1 MTRHNNALRQ
11 HMLRKTVVT
20 VVGQSW
26 TAVAPDHVIDA
37 YNRPFNFDP
46 NKYLSK
52 PTSHHD
58 LPPATIMAVYND
70 DIMSGPKI
78 DRVPTLDTLIEDALT
93 ARVMSRPVSLFSM
106 SETDDYADTGLLTM
120 KEIEKLR
127 NMSDAEKQDML
138 RFKMVK
144 FQKELTKDIDAV
156 LENADPKDIGMPF
169 GSHPEPGRT
178 NYEWID
184 ALSVERKCEMT
195 RYTTWIVQHL
205 SGLTDGAKN
214 HIGHEFGLSL
224 QEVEEFTNWLY
235 SRKVDESREHQ
246 YSYYTRQSTSGA
258 QGESDDEPDEP
269 EIPDNPALGPDRG
282 AAYGSAIEPY
292 QHVQD
297 VSMGDSN
304 PTTSH
309 MESKKGGR
317 PDKVDKDGASRPSL
331 GTSSSSDRR
340 I

>member
-1 MTRHNNALRQ
+1 
-11 HMLRKTVVT
+11 
-20 VVGQSW
+20 
-26 TAVAPDHVIDA
+26 
-37 YNRPFNFDP
+37 
-46 NKYLSK
+46 
-52 PTSHHD
+52 
-58 LPPATIMAVYND
+58 
-70 DIMSGPKI
+70 
-78 DRVPTLDTLIEDALT
+78 
-93 ARVMSRPVSLFSM
+93 
-106 SETDDYADTGLLTM
+106 
-120 KEIEKLR
+120 
-127 NMSDAEKQDML
+127 
-138 RFKMVK
+138 
-144 FQKELTKDIDAV
+144 
-156 LENADPKDIGMPF
+156 
-169 GSHPEPGRT
+169 
-178 NYEWID
+178 
-184 ALSVERKCEMT
+184 
-195 RYTTWIVQHL
+195 
-205 SGLTDGAKN
+205 LTDGAKN

-331 GTSSSSDRR
+331 GTSSSSDRYKR
-340 I
+340 SRSHESSEKPYFHVIIPEERPEASPPSHRSGRHLSVDLFRRHGLSGKKQLDTLFRELLKRHNFRAHLHDCLTVHLHHHQLLNCQPPENQMCGDIMQSLQLFMQEVVKSHYDQRNLETQFEKVKKGGMQTLEFLSSEVHALSLYDPHISMSVQAPHGIYITST